1 MDCLVLFDEWSSFLQ
16 PNEMAWFRG
25 PSFHAENRP
34 KMAKPCLVQGMHK
47 ALVFLDTLWVFR
59 LRQL

>member
-1 MDCLVLFDEWSSFLQ
+1 MKWLDAENR
-16 PNEMAWFRG
+16 PKMAT
-25 PSFHAENRP
+25 PHAENRP